1 MPANELYV
9 AWWNV
14 ENLFDTEKSRSRS
27 AKLKRVLKGELEGWT
42 AKVLKAKLAQ
52 LAEVIRFM
60 NYGKGP
66 DLLGV
71 CEVENRKVLEK
82 LVKAIG
88 LKNRNYGIAHHDCE
102 DGRGIDVA
110 FIYDKK
116 VFRAKEQFSHEVLK
130 RFATRDI
137 FQVNFELVESKHKKD
152 VTPPRA
158 SPARGGKKELIVI
171 GNHWPSRMGGKYESE
186 PYRMLA
192 AETLSYWMER
202 IAEIKGKDAPVLVMG
217 DFNDRPSDDSL
228 EKYAN
233 STRMSEEVMSARSVP
248 RLFNLMFLLLAQ
260 QEGTYYHGSK
270 SHILDQILVSRGLLG
285 NGPLQ
290 VIADSTE
297 VIRLPAME
305 QGKKKKPHRFGR
317 PSRGNL
323 DLAGYSDHFP
333 VGVRVGV

>member
-1 MPANELYV
+1 MPKNDYYV

-14 ENLFDTEKSRSRS
+14 ENLFDTAKSRSRS
-27 AKLKRVLKGELEGWT
+27 AKLKRVLKSELDGWT
-42 AKVLKAKLAQ
+42 AKVLKSKLAR

-71 CEVENRKVLEK
+71 CEVENLKVMEK

-88 LKNRNYGIAHHDCE
+88 LKDRNYGIAHHDCE

-137 FQVNFELVESKHKKD
+137 FQVNFQTVKGKH
-152 VTPPRA
+152 
-158 SPARGGKKELIVI
+158 ELIAI
-171 GNHWPSRMGGKYESE
+171 GNHWPSRIGGEKDSA

-202 IAEIKGKDAPVLVMG
+202 ILDIKGRDAAVLVMG
-217 DFNDRPSDDSL
+217 DFNDEPGDTSMK
-228 EKYAN
+228 KYAK
-233 STRMSEEVMSARSVP
+233 STNFPEKVMAARSVP
-248 RLFNLMFLLLAQ
+248 WLYNLMWPLVGWAD
-260 QEGTYYHGSK
+260 GSYYHGEPVM
-270 SHILDQILVSRGLLG
+270 LDQILVSKGLLE
-285 NGPLQ
+285 NGPLK
-290 VIADSTE
+290 IDRDS
-297 VIRLPAME
+297 VDVVRLPEME
-305 QGKKKKPHRFGR
+305 QGKNKKPHRFGR

-333 VGVRVGV
+333 VGVRVGG